1 MDFLVTILMCL
12 AVLIPPLFQGGTT
25 HLPVTLLRFLV
36 LGVFSVHLIRSIRG
50 KSLEWK
56 PTKLDFPF
64 LYFLALALAWSFFT
78 EYKYMTIQWLGSF
91 STYIAVYFIAV
102 NAVKPSHRRA
112 ILLALVLSGL
122 VHSSWAIFQY
132 GFLGAGRAP
141 GGFFNP
147 NFLAGYLVPVFSI
160 SWSKFMHSIQQSE
173 YQWGRLKKR
182 DILFLGIAGINL
194 AGIFCSA
201 SRGGILMVFIAIL
214 LISFYYLRK
223 RVLYV
228 LIPLLLFTLLVPNP
242 FLNRMKTLGEDP
254 WAYGRIQIWKNSVG
268 LFWHHPLGV
277 GLGMYKY
284 YSREYQFSGETTVSR
299 HLKYALVAESD
310 ALHFLVE
317 LGLFGLVF
325 FVWFGI
331 VLGKELW
338 RFWKLRP
345 DDSARIR
352 PEVRIGLIAGIVAIM
367 AHSLVDSNFHN
378 PAIAV
383 ECFWFLGMLFGE
395 SDAPVRKVTIPRGKR
410 FFIYLIVLDL
420 GLGVAIIRP
429 CWAALEI
436 NAADKA
442 MKRGELDRGIKG
454 AERAVKICWGESS
467 YHDFLASAYYTKY
480 NKTRD
485 VKWFRKTVEE
495 LQEAI
500 QLNPRNDGFYGHL
513 GAVTETLA
521 VEKRNSE
528 MLNIS
533 IHSFQKVIELRP
545 FYPMSYHHIGYL
557 FLTLGEL
564 GQAEAYV
571 KKSIE
576 IEPNY
581 IQAHFVLGLI
591 YEEMGRLDLAISE
604 YQNAQGLWERFKDIR
619 PDSDYEQTLL
629 AIDIGKVNERLAS
642 VQGKYRK

>member
-1 MDFLVTILMCL
+1 
-12 AVLIPPLFQGGTT
+12 
-25 HLPVTLLRFLV
+25 
-36 LGVFSVHLIRSIRG
+36 
-50 KSLEWK
+50 
-56 PTKLDFPF
+56 
-64 LYFLALALAWSFFT
+64 
-78 EYKYMTIQWLGSF
+78 
-91 STYIAVYFIAV
+91 
-102 NAVKPSHRRA
+102 
-112 ILLALVLSGL
+112 
-122 VHSSWAIFQY
+122 
-132 GFLGAGRAP
+132 
-141 GGFFNP
+141 
-147 NFLAGYLVPVFSI
+147 
-160 SWSKFMHSIQQSE
+160 MHSIRQSE

-268 LFWHHPLGV
+268 IFRHHPLGV

-284 YSREYQFSGETTVSR
+284 YSPEYQFRGETTVSR
-299 HLKYALVAESD
+299 HLKYPVVADSD
-310 ALHFLVE
+310 AIHFLVE
-317 LGLFGLVF
+317 LGWFGLVF
-325 FVWFGI
+325 FIWFGTI
-331 VLGKELW
+331 LAREIW
-338 RFWKLRP
+338 RFWNSRP
-345 DDSARIR
+345 EDSFPIR
-352 PEVRIGLIAGIVAIM
+352 TEVRIGLIAGIVTIM
-367 AHSLVDSNFHN
+367 AHSLVESNFHN
-378 PAIAV
+378 PSIAF
-383 ECFWFLGMLFGE
+383 ECFLFLGLLF
-395 SDAPVRKVTIPRGKR
+395 SARDTKVKKIDIPPRKR
-410 FFIYLIVLDL
+410 FYFYLALLNL
-420 GLGVAIIRP
+420 GLGVAIVRP

-436 NAADKA
+436 NAAEK
-442 MKRGELDRGIKG
+442 MIKRGELDRGIED

-467 YHDFLASAYYTKY
+467 YHDFLASAYYIKY
-480 NKTRD
+480 NGTRD
-485 VKWFRKTVEE
+485 FKWFRKTVEE

-500 QLNPRNDGFYGHL
+500 RLNPRNDGFYGHL
-513 GAVTETLA
+513 GVVTYTPA

-533 IHSFQKVIELRP
+533 IHSFQKAIELRP
-545 FYPMSYHHIGYL
+545 FYPMSYKSIGYL

-564 GQAEAYV
+564 GQAETYV

-581 IQAHFVLGLI
+581 IQAHYFLGLI
-591 YEEMGRLDLAISE
+591 YEEMGKLDLAISE

-619 PDSDYEQTLL
+619 PDSDYEQTLI